1 MLLARPTLAVAAA
14 ASRADDALHRGVMAV
29 GQASLAVAGASHTI
43 DESGIDR
50 AIAAL
55 VSGARDLGGRARR
68 LQSGLIHRELALATL
83 GGALILVALVAGAV
97 LGLTGTGG

>member
-1 MLLARPTLAVAAA
+1 MVARPALAVAAA
-14 ASRADDALHRGVMAV
+14 ASRADDALHRGVMEV
-29 GQASLAVAGASHTI
+29 GRVSLALAVASRAA